1 MKMEDNYIEKDFS
14 DYLKSLIDFFKHN
27 LLPIASITLISAIFS
42 IWFALSITNE
52 YRSTATL
59 IPSSLNEESNSGGLS
74 ALGEIA
80 GLNVQGNH
88 LASNLIAK
96 ELFKS
101 KAFINKFFSEN
112 NLLVSLMASKG
123 WNQEL
128 DELII
133 DEKIYREG
141 KWQRPSKGLIKAKP
155 SAEEVQMRFASK
167 FSYLQERDKVITV
180 SFTSYSPRVAQ
191 EVLTLLIQAINDE
204 VRYRDVSEAISS
216 RDYLIE
222 QFDATKQINV
232 QTLIANLIEDEI
244 KDIKLA
250 EVKKEYVYTVV
261 DTPSSPISRYGV
273 PRSLI
278 CFLITLSGFFLS
290 IVFVIFKDLYKR

>member
-1 MKMEDNYIEKDFS
+1 MEENYVEKDFS
-14 DYLKSLIDFFKHN
+14 DYLRSLFDFLKHN
-27 LLPIASITLISAIFS
+27 FFPIASITIISAIFS
-42 IWFALSITNE
+42 VWFALSITNE

-59 IPSSLNEESNSGGLS
+59 IPSSLNEDSDSGGLS

-80 GLNVQGNH
+80 GLNMQGNY

-101 KAFINKFFSEN
+101 KAFIYKFFDEN
-112 NLLVSLMASKG
+112 NLLVTLMASKG

-133 DEKIYREG
+133 DEKIYRDG
-141 KWQRPSKGLIKAKP
+141 KWQRPAKGLIKAKP

-180 SFTSYSPRVAQ
+180 SFTSYSPGVAQ
-191 EVLTLLIQAINDE
+191 EVLTLLIQAVNDE
-204 VRYRDVSEAISS
+204 VRFRDVSEAISS

-250 EVKKEYVYTVV
+250 EVKKDYVYTVV
-261 DTPSSPISRYGV
+261 DTPSNPISRYGV

-290 IVFVIFKDLYKR
+290 LVFVIFKDLYKR